1 MNPHTDEVLE
11 GLRPRMHTARVAHV
25 RRMLAGL
32 ALVPLI
38 GVGAVAVAAGGNGT
52 PASETADGAP
62 RDGDVAPDVA
72 RPDIGTATDL
82 VGADEGGG
90 ERGAT
95 EVTEKS
101 PEAETKVLDL
111 GPLGTA
117 LISQSDGAFEFLH
130 ADLVA
135 GWEVVRVDVTDA
147 GIVIVVRKADA
158 LKVVT
163 ISAGVRDEIDVRI
176 DDFVFPTTTTTT
188 TTSTTTTAKPSP
200 PPVTVD
206 RFTVTV
212 DGKGSFVVERQGG
225 TLWVGEVSPNP
236 GYDHE
241 ILQGEGPK
249 VSVRFTN
256 GEWVWYGK
264 ALINDAGE
272 VEQHFW
278 DEAPP
283 FEPIYQWVEV
293 PGVGAVKFKLWSDGL
308 VYVKEGNPAD
318 GYGFSDHHQGQPAEV
333 ARVDFEGVGGHWTV
347 EAWRNDDG
355 GLSYTVTDAST
366 E

>member
-1 MNPHTDEVLE
+1 MTPHTDEVLE
-11 GLRPRMHTARVAHV
+11 ALRPRMHTARVAHV

-32 ALVPLI
+32 AMVPLI
-38 GVGAVAVAAGGNGT
+38 GVGAVAVAGDGT
-52 PASETADGAP
+52 APPVSETADDAP
-62 RDGDVAPDVA
+62 RDGDAAPDVA
-72 RPDIGTATDL
+72 RPEIGTAGEL
-82 VGADEGGG
+82 VGPDEGAD

-95 EVTEKS
+95 DVTETAR
-101 PEAETKVLDL
+101 ETDTKVLGL

-117 LISQSDGAFEFLH
+117 LISQDGGAFELH
-130 ADLVA
+130 DTDLAA
-135 GWEVVRVDVTDA
+135 GWEVVQVDVTDD

-176 DDFVFPTTTTTT
+176 DDLVFPTTSTTTT
-188 TTSTTTTAKPSP
+188 PSTTTTAKPAP
-200 PPVTVD
+200 PPVAVD

-212 DGKGSFVVERQGG
+212 EGKGSFVVERRGG
-225 TLWVGEVSPNP
+225 TLWVGQVSPSP

-241 ILQGEGPK
+241 VVQGEGSK
-249 VSVRFTN
+249 VFVRFTN

-264 ALINDAGE
+264 ALVNDAGE

-283 FEPIYQWVEV
+283 FEPIHQWVEV
-293 PGVGAVKFKLWSDGL
+293 PGVGAVEFKLWSDGL
-308 VYVKEGNPAD
+308 VYVKEGNPAE
-318 GYGFSDHHQGQPAEV
+318 GYHFRDHHQGQPAEV
-333 ARVDFEGVGGHWTV
+333 ARVDFEGVGGRWTV

-355 GLSYTVTDAST
+355 GLSHAVTDAST